1 MTTATE
7 EAVWITYPEAQRYTS
22 LSRTTLWSL
31 ISAGEV
37 KAAKV
42 GRAVRISRRSLDKY
56 MERSAYAESKR

>member
-42 GRAVRISRRSLDKY
+42 GRAVGISRRSLDKY